1 VRDRADVPTCIECGR
16 EVVDPREDG
25 RCYYHGKLWD
35 QLMDRP
41 EPKRSGPPREFIADG
56 SRLVEVKE
64 WDTPT

>member
-1 VRDRADVPTCIECGR
+1 M
-16 EVVDPREDG
+16 VDPREDG

-41 EPKRSGPPREFIADG
+41 APKRSGPPREFIADG